1 MKPKSRTRHGNRER
15 TLPSKKKKDFP
26 MPDIIHLL
34 PDSVANQ
41 IAAGEVIQ
49 RPASVVKE
57 LAENSLD
64 AGASHIQIFIENA
77 GKTLIQVT
85 DNGKGMSVTDA
96 RLAFERHATSK
107 IKVAGDLAS
116 LRTMGFRGEALPSI
130 ASVAQIELRTR
141 TQTDEIGTCIRIE
154 GSRVKEQTPT
164 SCPAGANFAVRNLFF
179 NIPARR
185 KFLKSNQTELA
196 NIVSEL
202 ERIAL
207 PHPDVA
213 FTLHNEGSV
222 MLELPAG
229 NFRQRIAGLFGHK
242 TNSQIIPVGTDTS
255 LVCIS
260 GFVGMPAASR
270 RKNAHQFL
278 FANGRFM
285 RHPYFAKAIQTAYE
299 RLIPDGRQA
308 PFFICL
314 NVDPSRIDVNIHPTK
329 TEIKFEDD
337 NAIFQILLA
346 AVREALGKFGAVP
359 AIDFDVEN
367 RPDIPFFNRESPNDA
382 RPPQIHLNTAFN
394 PFAPSGGESGA
405 ARTATH
411 PSITPSHRAGKV
423 PAGWQK
429 AFDGLYDTGD
439 TAQGTK
445 ESLTDTQAAPGL
457 YESLNEKERQT
468 WQTATGQD
476 FMQYRGRFI
485 ITPLASGLAVIDQ
498 HRAHIRILYEQY
510 MRQLQVRNAPS
521 QRLLFP
527 EMLTVSAAESIVLGQ
542 ILPQLQQVGF
552 EISPLGKGS
561 FSILGT
567 PAGTEGISPT
577 QLVSSILADAMTGQA
592 RASDTV
598 GRIVAL
604 ALARKVAMPVGQAL
618 SCEEMARLVEQLFT
632 CTAPSLTPD
641 GAATLT
647 LLDPEAMF

>member
-1 MKPKSRTRHGNRER
+1 
-15 TLPSKKKKDFP
+15 

-57 LAENSLD
+57 LVENALD
-64 AGASHIQIFIENA
+64 AGASHIQIIIENA
-77 GKTLIQVT
+77 GKTLIQVV
-85 DNGKGMSVTDA
+85 DNGKGMSATDA

-107 IKVAGDLAS
+107 ITVANDLFS

-130 ASVAQIELRTR
+130 AAVAQVELRTR
-141 TQTDEIGTCIRIE
+141 TSADELGTCINIE
-154 GSRVKEQTPT
+154 GSKVTGQTPT
-164 SCPAGANFAVRNLFF
+164 SCPAGANFSVRNLFF

-185 KFLKSNQTELA
+185 KFLKSNQTELT

-213 FTLHNEGSV
+213 FTLHNDGNV

-229 NFRQRIAGLFGHK
+229 NFRQRIVSLFGRK
-242 TNSQIIPVGTDTS
+242 TDTQIIPVETDTT
-255 LVCIS
+255 LVRIS
-260 GFVGMPAASR
+260 GFVGKPDASR

-299 RLIPDGRQA
+299 RLIPEGQQV
-308 PFFICL
+308 PFFVCFD
-314 NVDPSRIDVNIHPTK
+314 VDPARIDVNIHPTK

-337 NAIFQILLA
+337 SAIFQILLA

-367 RPDIPFFNRESPNDA
+367 RPNIPFFSQENRQSA
-382 RPPQIHLNTAFN
+382 APPQIHINTSFN
-394 PFAPSGGESGA
+394 PFSPSDGQRGEEEAEEERFASSAYPSSFSGKSNNA
-405 ARTATH
+405 
-411 PSITPSHRAGKV
+411 
-423 PAGWQK
+423 PAGWQN
-429 AFDGLYDTGD
+429 AFDTLYHHGESDTFGQEESFSQPQ
-439 TAQGTK
+439 AGT
-445 ESLTDTQAAPGL
+445 L
-457 YESLNEKERQT
+457 YENLNDQERQT
-468 WQTATGQD
+468 WQTGTGQD
-476 FMQYRGRFI
+476 FMQYQGRFI
-485 ITPLASGLAVIDQ
+485 ITPLASGLAIIDQ

-510 MRQLQVRNAPS
+510 MRQLQAHSAPS

-527 EMLTVSAAESIVLGQ
+527 EMLTISAAESVALEN
-542 ILPQLQQVGF
+542 ILTQLQQVGF
-552 EISPLGKGS
+552 EISPLGSGS

-567 PAGTEGISPT
+567 PTGAEGISPS

-592 RASDTV
+592 NAADTV
-598 GRIVAL
+598 GHIVSL
-604 ALARKVAMPVGQAL
+604 SLARKVAMPFGQAL
-618 SCEEMARLVEQLFT
+618 SEKEMASLVEQLFT
-632 CTAPSLTPD
+632 CTTPNLTPD

-647 LLDPEAMF
+647 IINPENMF